1 MTAELHLLGGAS
13 ISGAD
18 EQLVSGA
25 AAQPRRIAVL
35 AVLAD
40 AWPAPV
46 TRDRLVGLIWPDQ
59 DDQGAK
65 RLLTQALY
73 ALRRELGDFTRG
85 SGRDV
90 ALDADALRVD
100 LIEFRRALADGDVHR
115 AAALYRGPLLDGVHV
130 RGAVEFE
137 RWAES
142 LRDSTRRQFQGAVEQ
157 IVVGL
162 GKTGNWR
169 EAAHWTERLVREAP
183 YDAGAVLRLIDCWL
197 QAGDMGAALAA
208 ATAYEKRM
216 REELELDPDPAVR
229 RHMRD
234 AVSMVRRDGDVAPVH
249 EIPTPPPASRSDAAA
264 AASQLLEGGV
274 GAAMPSP
281 PPAPRAAPWM
291 RGRRAAWIAAAAS
304 IALVAAVVFFA
315 RRAAPPAGRVVNVLA
330 LDAHGD
336 SALAGLGADVASM
349 LVANLDG
356 SAGVQLRAA
365 GDSGAKGA
373 PWATLR
379 GEVVAAGG
387 QIRLDA
393 VLVSSADGAPLG
405 TASVTGT
412 RDSLITLADRLSLK
426 LVTAFYPAEVRG
438 RINMRSLNA
447 FRQTAVLRRHLD
459 GEAAIRRGAFV
470 EAHEHFAAVTA
481 LDSALALSWY
491 RRAVAAELAHRGD
504 DAAASLAQ
512 AEARQA
518 MLSERGRLRLQAFR
532 LWGNGDARAA
542 ESVYRRLVTGDSQD
556 REAWFHLAEVD
567 FHAGPLHGQPLDRA
581 RDSWDRVVALDS
593 GDLSALMHAIRLHA
607 RAGHVTSTRALLRR
621 AELAGAS
628 GAPLAESQ
636 IIAAMGVRDRGDGR
650 DVARMLDSVPE
661 YSLQFLQAV
670 VAGQLEQPAAAIPIA
685 RRMVTADRPASM
697 QAQGYIA
704 LAHLALATG
713 RWREAMQA
721 LDSAAPRN
729 PVAAAWTRAYFLSMP
744 FVRASADDV
753 TRAEQALAAV
763 SELRAPAPLYLQIG
777 VALPAASVI
786 RPYLTEL
793 LQRGSRDAEGST
805 TGEVDLAIGA
815 LRCPRGAAEP
825 GVVALCA
832 DLELSLLAE
841 SAIRRGRFDEAL
853 ARLDAMELQVPY
865 QYAARSQF
873 YARSRERFMLA
884 ALLERQGRDA
894 EAEEHY
900 ESLPHGAWA
909 DYVFLAPAYLGRA
922 RIRER
927 RGDRDGAASLYKRVL
942 TLWDDP
948 DPELAAVHREA
959 RAGLARVT
967 AAP

>member
-100 LIEFRRALADGDVHR
+100 LLEFRRALAEGDVHR

-142 LRDSTRRQFQGAVEQ
+142 LRDSTRRQFQAAVEQ
-157 IVVGL
+157 IVVGH

-169 EAAHWTERLVREAP
+169 EAAHWNERLVREAP
-183 YDAGAVLRLIDCWL
+183 YDVGIVLRLVDCWL

-216 REELELDPDPAVR
+216 REELEVEPDPAVR
-229 RHMRD
+229 RRVRE
-234 AVSMVRRDGDVAPVH
+234 AVATAHRGVDGAAASAA
-249 EIPTPPPASRSDAAA
+249 PPPSPVFMSGTAA
-264 AASQLLEGGV
+264 AASDPLDGGV
-274 GAAMPSP
+274 RPALPSP
-281 PPAPRAAPWM
+281 SSATHAAARM
-291 RGRRAAWIAAAAS
+291 RRHGAWITAAAS
-304 IALVAAVVFFA
+304 IVLVAGAVYFA
-315 RRAAPPAGRVVNVLA
+315 RRHGPPTVRVVNVLA

-336 SALAGLGADVASM
+336 SALAAVGADVASL

-356 SAGVQLRAA
+356 SAGAQLRAA
-365 GDSGAKGA
+365 GDDGANGA
-373 PWATLR
+373 HWATLR
-379 GEVVAAGG
+379 GEVVAAGE

-393 VLVSSADGAPLG
+393 MLVSPVDGATLG
-405 TASVTGT
+405 TASVAGP
-412 RDSLITLADRLSLK
+412 RDSLIALADRLSLK
-426 LVTAFYPAEVRG
+426 LMPAFYPAEVRA
-438 RINMRSLNA
+438 RINMRSLGA
-447 FRQTAVLRRHLD
+447 FRQTAALRQHLD
-459 GEAAIRRGAFV
+459 GEVAIRRGAFV

-491 RRAVAAELAHRGD
+491 RRAVAAELAHRSD
-504 DAAASLAQ
+504 DADASLAQ
-512 AEARQA
+512 AEGRSAL
-518 MLSERGRLRLQAFR
+518 LSERGRLRLQAFR
-532 LWGNGDARAA
+532 LWRNGKARAA
-542 ESVYRRLVTGDSQD
+542 EALYRRLVTGDSQD
-556 REAWFHLAEVD
+556 REAWFHLAEIG

-607 RAGHVTSTRALLRR
+607 RAGHASSTRALLRR

-628 GAPLAESQ
+628 GVPLAESQ
-636 IIAAMGVRDRGDGR
+636 IIAAMGARKGGDAG
-650 DVARMLDSVPE
+650 DVARMLDSIPE

-670 VAGQLEQPAAAIPIA
+670 VAGQLEQPAAAVPIA
-685 RRMVTADRPASM
+685 RRMVTADRPASI

-713 RWREAMQA
+713 QWREAMQA

-744 FVRASADDV
+744 FVRANGDEV
-753 TRAEQALAAV
+753 LRAEQALAAV

-777 VALPAASVI
+777 VALPAAGVI
-786 RPYLTEL
+786 RPYLAEL
-793 LQRGSRDAEGST
+793 LQRGPRDVEASAPA
-805 TGEVDLAIGA
+805 EVDLAVGA
-815 LRCPRGAAEP
+815 LHCPRAGGDASVA
-825 GVVALCA
+825 ALCA
-832 DLELSLLAE
+832 DLARSLLAE
-841 SAIRRGRFDEAL
+841 SALRSGRFDEAL
-853 ARLDAMELQVPY
+853 ARLEAMELQVPY
-865 QYAARSQF
+865 QYAGRSPF

-884 ALLERQGRDA
+884 TLLERQGRDA

-927 RGDRDGAASLYKRVL
+927 RGDRAGAAALYNRAL
-942 TLWDDP
+942 ALWDDAG
-948 DPELAAVHREA
+948 PELAAVHREA

-967 AAP
+967 ATP